1 MNHTLALEFSRSGSS
16 SPDLEAQPILESICI
31 NDLDQ
36 LPRIWADRPS
46 DSAVLRIANPIQEVS
61 LQSRSGGLI
70 TPYYVGALLDW
81 AIANR
86 FGGGEQ

>member
-1 MNHTLALEFSRSGSS
+1 MSHTPALEFSRSGSPA
-16 SPDLEAQPILESICI
+16 PDLEAQPILESSQI

-46 DSAVLRIANPIQEVS
+46 DSAILRIARQIQELN

-70 TPYYVGALLDW
+70 TPYYVGGAPPLW
-81 AIANR
+81 GAER
-86 FGGGEQ
+86 SPHT